1 MGGSVMFPP
10 LLTMTQHQNT
20 EDRVRMDISDL
31 KRLVTRPQ
39 PNLSLARVVVQ
50 RLAKD
55 LKYLDTHITI
65 DSVTMPRGAETN
77 DERTARILDEA
88 QDRIDNTPNVF
99 TDNDLPD
106 GP

>member
-1 MGGSVMFPP
+1 
-10 LLTMTQHQNT
+10 
-20 EDRVRMDISDL
+20 
-31 KRLVTRPQ
+31 
-39 PNLSLARVVVQ
+39 
-50 RLAKD
+50 
-55 LKYLDTHITI
+55 
-65 DSVTMPRGAETN
+65 MPRGAETN